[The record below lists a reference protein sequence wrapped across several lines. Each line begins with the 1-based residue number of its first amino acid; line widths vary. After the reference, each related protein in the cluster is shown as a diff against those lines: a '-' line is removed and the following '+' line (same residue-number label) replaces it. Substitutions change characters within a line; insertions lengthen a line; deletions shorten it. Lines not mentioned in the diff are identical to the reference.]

1 MSAKFLVV
9 LVFLFTT
16 NSIVISQNDDTLI
29 VRTVSIL
36 TAQINFVDTVI
47 TGYSSNNNTRNLNHS
62 SSPIQKLHYICNLTV
77 KLNGDDFVIEEPLV
91 VKCLFPNNNFQKVT
105 LNEEAKLLSPDQF
118 YYFNF
123 DLYFDK
129 KLTGWVTLQIDKDD
143 IYEKDNMLIEQNIRY
158 DKETLY
164 IN

>member
-1 MSAKFLVV
+1 MSTKFLIV
-9 LVFLFTT
+9 LVFLLIT
-16 NSIVISQNDDTLI
+16 NSIVISQNDNTLI
-29 VRTVSIL
+29 VGTVSIL

-47 TGYSSNNNTRNLNHS
+47 VGYDSGHTRNLHPE

-77 KLNGDDFVIEEPLV
+77 KLNGDNFVIEEPLV
-91 VKCLFPNNNFQKVT
+91 VKCFLPNNDFQKAT
-105 LNEEAKLLSPDQF
+105 LNDECKPLSPDQF

-129 KLTGWVTLQIDKDD
+129 KLTGWVTLEIDKDD
-143 IYEKDNMLIEQNIRY
+143 NYEKDNNLIEQNIRY